1 MQPTENKWIEII
13 SVRLFSL
20 ENRDR
25 VREIIDHVGSGRC
38 PVTGTAILAEL
49 YVNQTLEMDWS
60 IHLIR
65 SGIDAPPDKTSL
77 GSNIAQLFA
86 TLGIIN
92 HSVWERDLNQGD
104 AEHGKNEWMKRG
116 MKD

>member
-1 MQPTENKWIEII
+1 MQKTENKWIEII

-38 PVTGTAILAEL
+38 PVTGKAISAEL
-49 YVNQTLEMDWS
+49 YVNQALEMDWS

-77 GSNIAQLFA
+77 GSNIAELFA
-86 TLGIIN
+86 SLGIIN
-92 HSVWERDLNQGD
+92 HSVWEMDLIQKEV
-104 AEHGKNEWMKRG
+104 EHEKK
-116 MKD
+116 